1 MTRPNEHA
9 RPDIHARITNQ
20 IIVQLEAGVR
30 PWTQP
35 WATSTTVSRPLRHD
49 GTPYS
54 GVNILLL
61 WSEAAMRGFAAS
73 TWMTFRQALALGGHV
88 RKGERGAVVV
98 YANRIIREETDG
110 TTGKAVEQSIP
121 FLKAYTVFNLD
132 QIDGLPERYALQ
144 PQTPINPEIR
154 ISEAEAF
161 FEACGAD
168 IRHGGGSAFYAPGPD
183 FVQMPAFESFQDA
196 QTYYATLGHE
206 MTHWTRHSSRLDR
219 DLGRQ
224 RHGDEGYAREELV
237 AELGAAFLCA
247 DLGLALEPREDHAAY
262 IGSWLEVLR
271 GDKRFIVSA
280 AAHAQRAVAW
290 LHGLQAEC
298 RNSSSPSGVSHR
310 CGDAGRHGRELG
322 EIWSRR

>member
-1 MTRPNEHA
+1 MTRPNEPA

-20 IIVQLEAGVR
+20 IIAQLEAGVR
-30 PWTQP
+30 PWVQP
-35 WATSTTVSRPLRHD
+35 WKTGAPVSRPLRHD

-61 WSEAAMRGFAAS
+61 WSEAAARGFTAS

-88 RKGERGAVVV
+88 RKGERGAMVV
-98 YANRIIREETDG
+98 YANQIIWEEADEA
-110 TTGKAVEQSIP
+110 GKPVEQRIP

-132 QIDGLPERYALQ
+132 QIDGLPERYAPQ
-144 PQTPINPEIR
+144 PQPMINPEVR
-154 ISEAEAF
+154 IGVAEAF
-161 FEACGAD
+161 FRACGAD

-183 FVQMPAFESFQDA
+183 FVQMPAFERFQDA
-196 QTYYATLGHE
+196 QSYYATLGHE
-206 MTHWTRHSSRLDR
+206 MIHWTRHSSRLDR

-247 DLGLALEPREDHAAY
+247 DLGLAPEPREDHAAY
-262 IGSWLEVLR
+262 IASWLQVLR
-271 GDKRFIVSA
+271 DDRRFILSA

-290 LHGLQAEC
+290 LHGLQ
-298 RNSSSPSGVSHR
+298 PG
-310 CGDAGRHGRELG
+310 
-322 EIWSRR
+322 

>member
-1 MTRPNEHA
+1 MTRPNEPA
-9 RPDIHARITNQ
+9 RPDIHTRITNQ
-20 IIVQLEAGVR
+20 IIAQLEAEVR
-30 PWTQP
+30 PWVQP
-35 WATSTTVSRPLRHD
+35 WKTGAPVSRPLRHD

-61 WSEAAMRGFAAS
+61 WSEAAARGFTAS

-88 RKGERGAVVV
+88 RKGERGAMVV
-98 YANRIIREETDG
+98 YANQIIREEADEA
-110 TTGKAVEQSIP
+110 GKPVEQRIP

-144 PQTPINPEIR
+144 PQPTINPEVR
-154 ISEAEAF
+154 IGAAEAF
-161 FEACGAD
+161 FRACGAD
-168 IRHGGGSAFYAPGPD
+168 IRHGGGSAFYATGPD

-196 QTYYATLGHE
+196 QSYYATLGHE
-206 MTHWTRHSSRLDR
+206 MIHWTRHSSRLDR

-247 DLGLALEPREDHAAY
+247 DLGLAPEPREDHAAY
-262 IGSWLEVLR
+262 IASWLQVLR
-271 GDKRFIVSA
+271 DDRRFIVSA

-290 LHGLQAEC
+290 LHGLQ
-298 RNSSSPSGVSHR
+298 PG
-310 CGDAGRHGRELG
+310 
-322 EIWSRR
+322 

>member
-1 MTRPNEHA
+1 MTRPNEPA

-20 IIVQLEAGVR
+20 IIAQLEAGVR
-30 PWTQP
+30 PWVQP
-35 WATSTTVSRPLRHD
+35 WKTGGPVSRPLRHD

-61 WSEAAMRGFAAS
+61 WSEAAARGFTAS

-88 RKGERGAVVV
+88 RKGERGAMVV
-98 YANRIIREETDG
+98 YASQIIREEADEAG
-110 TTGKAVEQSIP
+110 EPVEQRIP

-144 PQTPINPEIR
+144 PQLTINLEVR
-154 ISEAEAF
+154 IGAAEAF
-161 FEACGAD
+161 FRACGAD

-196 QTYYATLGHE
+196 QSYYATLGHE
-206 MTHWTRHSSRLDR
+206 MIHWTRHSSRLDR

-224 RHGDEGYAREELV
+224 RHGDEDYAREELV

-247 DLGLALEPREDHAAY
+247 DLGLAPEPREDHAAY
-262 IGSWLEVLR
+262 IASWLQVLR
-271 GDKRFIVSA
+271 DDRRFVVSA

-290 LHGLQAEC
+290 LHGLQ
-298 RNSSSPSGVSHR
+298 PG
-310 CGDAGRHGRELG
+310 
-322 EIWSRR
+322 